1 MSATRE
7 QIRLLCRELK
17 LPQVAKQF
25 EVEAEQSLKSG
36 ATFEE
41 SLLRVLEAES
51 QARHESAVR
60 ERMRSA
66 KFPEVKTLSSLKLE
80 GADGLDP
87 SLLKTLSTCEWV
99 EQKQNVL
106 LVGPIGTGKTHVA
119 IGLGVEAAKRKKR
132 VLFVRCADLVRE
144 LLEARDE
151 RTLGRLH
158 RRLAR
163 VDVLVLDEFGFV
175 PFERAGGELL
185 FNAVSQRYEKGSV
198 VVTTN
203 LAFSEWPKVMG
214 GDEKLTTAMLDRLAH
229 HAVVVTTKG
238 KSYRMKSRQAQAE
251 EVNKPVKKSGKT
263 E

>member
-1 MSATRE
+1 MSATKE
-7 QIRLLCRELK
+7 QVKLLCRELK
-17 LPQVAKQF
+17 LPQVARQF
-25 EVEAEQSLKSG
+25 EVEAEQALKSG

-51 QARHESAVR
+51 LARHESAVR

-66 KFPEVKTLSSLKLE
+66 KFPEVKTLSSLKLDVT
-80 GADGLDP
+80 DGLDP
-87 SLLKTLSTCEWV
+87 SLLKTLTTCDWV

-158 RRLAR
+158 RRLSK

-185 FNAVSQRYEKGSV
+185 FNVVADRYEQGSV

-238 KSYRMKSRQAQAE
+238 KSYRMKSRQPVGQEVKQA
-251 EVNKPVKKSGKT
+251 KKADQSA
-263 E
+263 